1 MPDLK
6 VGDALPDSTFV
17 GPSGEFKIRDRIGKA
32 LVVYFYPADETYGC
46 TIEACGFRDQY
57 QSFMDAGA
65 DVIGVSRDDAAS
77 HEKFKA
83 NHRLPFT
90 LITDP
95 NGKNADAWGVKPFLG
110 LAGRVTFVFDKTGKL
125 AHRFESK
132 IRFGKHIDEA
142 LKVVQS
148 LR

>member
-1 MPDLK
+1 MPELRA
-6 VGDALPDSTFV
+6 GDPLPDSTLI
-17 GPSGEFKIRDRIGKA
+17 GPAGEVKIRDRIGKA
-32 LVVYFYPADETYGC
+32 LVIYFYPQDETYGC

-65 DVIGVSRDDAAS
+65 DVIGVSRDDASS
-77 HEKFKA
+77 HEKFKT

-90 LITDP
+90 LLTDP
-95 NGKNADAWGVKPFLG
+95 AGKVADAWGVKPYLG
-110 LAGRVTFVFDKTGKL
+110 LAGRVTFVFDKAGNL
-125 AHRFESK
+125 AHRFESR

-142 LKVVQS
+142 LKVVKT